1 MTYLLDTNILSELIR
16 PQPNEAV
23 QTKLQTFER
32 ECAIA
37 TPVWHE
43 LLYGFYRMAEG
54 KKKRTLE
61 RYLFESVDPSFPRLA
76 YDDKAARWQAKER
89 ARLERLGQPPSFV
102 DGQIAAIAATNGLS
116 LVTRNVQDFEP
127 FEGLEVQ
134 NWFV

>member
-1 MTYLLDTNILSELIR
+1 MQNR
-16 PQPNEAV
+16 
-23 QTKLQTFER
+23 LQTFER

-37 TPVWHE
+37 TLVWHE
-43 LLYGFYRMAEG
+43 LLYGFYRMADG

-61 RYLFESVDPSFPRLA
+61 RYLFESIDPSFPKLA

-89 ARLERLGQPPSFV
+89 ARLERLGQPPSFA
-102 DGQIAAIAATNGLS
+102 DGQIAAIAVTNSLS
-116 LVTRNVQDFEP
+116 LVTRNVRDFEP

>member
-1 MTYLLDTNILSELIR
+1 MTYLLDTNILSELVR

-23 QTKLQTFER
+23 QTKVKAFER
-32 ECAIA
+32 ECAVA
-37 TPVWHE
+37 TLVWHE
-43 LLYGFYRMAEG
+43 LLYGFHRMAEG

-61 RYLFESVDPSFPRLA
+61 HYLFENVDLLPKMT
-76 YDDKAARWQAKER
+76 YDDKAARWQARER
-89 ARLERLGQPPSFV
+89 ARLERLGQPTSFV

-116 LVTRNVQDFEP
+116 LVTRNVRDFEH